1 MSKLLNVQISHTE
14 VMSFLALSPTFFKE
28 HLLHL
33 ATYQSLSSM
42 NTYGHPLLRASHW
55 ARHGSLQ
62 ELMQHISKEI
72 RTDLLGEWCPTN
84 PEYVV
89 NQLYS
94 LAHSKTQRVGFNS
107 EFKAKLSRLHL
118 REPLDSPGEK
128 HQHELLNED
137 IASLPLETC
146 SGADSFSSQHPSWS
160 PEILTTWYSCHRMV
174 PSHHEEG

>member
-1 MSKLLNVQISHTE
+1 
-14 VMSFLALSPTFFKE
+14 
-28 HLLHL
+28 
-33 ATYQSLSSM
+33 
-42 NTYGHPLLRASHW
+42 
-55 ARHGSLQ
+55 
-62 ELMQHISKEI
+62 MQHISKEI

-84 PEYVV
+84 HEYVV

-146 SGADSFSSQHPSWS
+146 SGADSFMACTSSLENREQKNPY
-160 PEILTTWYSCHRMV
+160 ILT
-174 PSHHEEG
+174 PSLGFIQLAT

>member
-33 ATYQSLSSM
+33 ATYQSSSSM
-42 NTYGHPLLRASHW
+42 NTSGRPFLRASHW

-62 ELMQHISKEI
+62 GLMQHISKEI

-84 PEYVV
+84 HEYVV

-94 LAHSKTQRVGFNS
+94 LTHSKTQRVGFNT
-107 EFKAKLSRLHL
+107 EFKAKISRLHL
-118 REPLDSPGEK
+118 REHLDSPGEK
-128 HQHELLNED
+128 HWHELLNED
-137 IASLPLETC
+137 ISSLPLETC
-146 SGADSFSSQHPSWS
+146 SSAGSFCSQHPRWS
-160 PEILTTWYSCHRMV
+160 PKILTTWCSCHCMV
-174 PSHHEEG
+174 PSHHE